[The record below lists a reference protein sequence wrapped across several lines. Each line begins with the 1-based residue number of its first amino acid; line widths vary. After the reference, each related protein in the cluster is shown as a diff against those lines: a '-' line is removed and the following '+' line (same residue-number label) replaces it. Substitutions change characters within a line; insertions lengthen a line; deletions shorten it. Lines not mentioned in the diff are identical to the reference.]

1 MIRTETS
8 INMFCEKC
16 GKLLKNQNG
25 VFVCAICGA
34 EKSEPSTSQLV
45 KTDKRIEREIVIVDD
60 EEQMK
65 TLPTIAV
72 RCPQCNN
79 NEAMWWLRQ
88 LRSADESE
96 VRFFRCT
103 KCSHTWREYD

>member
-1 MIRTETS
+1 
-8 INMFCEKC
+8 MFCEKC

-34 EKSEPSTSQLV
+34 EKNDTPTSNLI
-45 KTDKRIEREIVIVDD
+45 KTDKRVERELIIVDD
-60 EEQMK
+60 VEQIK
-65 TLPTIAV
+65 TLPTITV
-72 RCPQCNN
+72 RCPECNH
-79 NEAMWWLRQ
+79 NEAFWWLRQ

-103 KCSHTWREYD
+103 KCNRTWREYD